1 MKMMPGD
8 FKAMIAIKG
17 IKVMKAKQAE
27 QRMIM
32 KAKARMSEGYANARS
47 KLLAEA
53 AEEARSSIA
62 LEETK
67 KRMLEGYATARANL
81 LVEAAEKARASTARS
96 SIARSST
103 DRFDCCDVDDFDD
116 PDVERKRPIYHSK
129 VSDAIVE
136 AEGHESHAASTTP

>member
-8 FKAMIAIKG
+8 FKALKAIKG
-17 IKVMKAKQAE
+17 IKVMKAKRTE
-27 QRMIM
+27 QRMGM
-32 KAKARMSEGYANARS
+32 KAMARMSEGYANARS

-67 KRMLEGYATARANL
+67 KRMSYDWATARANL
-81 LVEAAEKARASTARS
+81 LAKTGIRAPVPRSSAARS

-103 DRFDCCDVDDFDD
+103 DRFDCCDVDEFDD
-116 PDVERKRPIYHSK
+116 RDVHHKRPIYHPK
-129 VSDAIVE
+129 VSDAIVD
-136 AEGHESHAASTTP
+136 AEGKP

>member
-8 FKAMIAIKG
+8 FKAMKAIKG

-32 KAKARMSEGYANARS
+32 KTKARMSEGYANARS
-47 KLLAEA
+47 NVLAQ
-53 AEEARSSIA
+53 EEAR
-62 LEETK
+62 
-67 KRMLEGYATARANL
+67 KRMSEGYATARANL

-103 DRFDCCDVDDFDD
+103 DWFDCCDVDDSDD